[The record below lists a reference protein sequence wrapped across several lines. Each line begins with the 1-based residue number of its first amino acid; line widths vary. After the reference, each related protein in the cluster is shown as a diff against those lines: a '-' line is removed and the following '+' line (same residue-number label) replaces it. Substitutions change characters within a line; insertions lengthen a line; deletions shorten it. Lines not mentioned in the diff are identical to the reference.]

1 MLFIDAL
8 GWKNTPALKKHFTY
22 IFHSQDHGHLS
33 LRMSLSPPERNL
45 GFLQALTQCKYPYQR
60 KALERRVKCLLKK
73 CIEYS
78 LFTNN
83 AIVLQ
88 FHIVGQF
95 FCVCNGLTKQR
106 ALNFPKAQ
114 IRRSA
119 ICQLL
124 IHPNKYFT
132 ALLKLR
138 HLSTVCAGQRAII
151 NIINNNIIL
160 HLLAVRWNS

>member
-33 LRMSLSPPERNL
+33 LRMSFSPPERNL

-78 LFTNN
+78 LFTNT
-83 AIVLQ
+83 AIVLH

-95 FCVCNGLTKQR
+95 FRVCNSFTKQR
-106 ALNFPKAQ
+106 ALDFQKF
-114 IRRSA
+114 
-119 ICQLL
+119 
-124 IHPNKYFT
+124 K
-132 ALLKLR
+132 
-138 HLSTVCAGQRAII
+138 
-151 NIINNNIIL
+151 
-160 HLLAVRWNS
+160 